1 MCLCVCIEYVHI
13 IVLIRLNFI
22 CMRKCKKQK
31 MEIMCPLSI
40 TSILKL
46 FSFFFLQYKT
56 RAVHNFIYSGQY
68 SVEEEFCVLSQ
79 NTHKR
84 SKHIFVSYHHHRT
97 KSVDGWKGG

>member
-1 MCLCVCIEYVHI
+1 MHEEVQKAKNGNNVSAFYYEYFEI
-13 IVLIRLNFI
+13 I
-22 CMRKCKKQK
+22 
-31 MEIMCPLSI
+31 SI
-40 TSILKL
+40 
-46 FSFFFLQYKT
+46 FFFLQYKT